1 MRVWIQVDADGSI
14 GVQAS
19 GRDYQ
24 PDVFD
29 DVMARCK
36 TAALELWSSTHEADV
51 SKAARAKRPK

>member
-1 MRVWIQVDADGSI
+1 MRVWIQVDADGSV

-29 DVMARCK
+29 DLLSRCK
-36 TAALELWSSTHEADV
+36 ASALELWSSTRAADV
-51 SKAARAKRPK
+51 SKSAKAKRP